1 MKSDRETFRS
11 VSRGCTSFLTSLGLS
26 FLGAKWEHKH
36 LPTGVS
42 HRPCDIMHKVPQSQL
57 SLADFT
63 YSYNS
68 GNGYILIKDYKGRMC
83 VCVCMSVYM
92 CPVRKDNNG

>member
-11 VSRGCTSFLTSLGLS
+11 VSRGCTSLTSLGLS

-42 HRPCDIMHKVPQSQL
+42 RRPCDIMHKVGVPQSQL

-68 GNGYILIKDYKGRMC
+68 GNGYILIKDYKERMC
-83 VCVCMSVYM
+83 VCV
-92 CPVRKDNNG
+92 